1 MFTDVRYI
9 PVGSF
14 LGLFQIAIEN
24 KNIDTELQ
32 AYAFFGGEKMHTA
45 YSKKIF
51 FGREKITGF

>member
-24 KNIDTELQ
+24 KNIDIELQ

-45 YSKKIF
+45 YSKKF
-51 FGREKITGF
+51 FLVGKS